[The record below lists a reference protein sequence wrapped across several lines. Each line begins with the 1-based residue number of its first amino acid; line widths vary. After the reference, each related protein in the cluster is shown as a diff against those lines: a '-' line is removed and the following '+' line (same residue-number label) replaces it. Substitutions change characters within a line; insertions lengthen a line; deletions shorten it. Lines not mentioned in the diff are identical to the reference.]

1 MYAGVIVD
9 KRTKSLDRIFDYE
22 IPDGISVLV
31 GNTVIVPFGPKN
43 IPTEA
48 YVINVSDT
56 TRAKKIKK
64 ILSVSDKGIV
74 FDEKMIDV
82 INYMREKYLCTYIEA
97 VHAVLPAGIDIK
109 STEYIVLVGGA
120 VQKGERR
127 RRIIE
132 LLEENGGSIEFSELC
147 KIMDSDISTPIR
159 ELVSDGV
166 IKREFFESRNVKDK
180 TVTVVSL
187 AIDTDEAVKI
197 AKKLS
202 ARSPKQAKVLE
213 FLAEVDFISTQDLKG
228 FIGECSSQIKAL
240 LEKGYVKTEKKMLYR
255 ELFSKY
261 VVPDKEKELTAEQKS
276 VLYDINKAVEKNA
289 FSEFLLWG
297 VTGSGK
303 TEVFMQAVLET
314 VSRGKQAIVLVP
326 EISLTPQTV
335 ARFKARF
342 GDKVAV
348 FHSGLSQAE
357 KFDQWKRMRDGLCSV
372 VVGARSAV
380 FAPFKN
386 LGLIVIDEEHSDT
399 YKSDRAPRYD
409 AREVAR
415 FRANQAD
422 GVLLLASATPR
433 IEDFY
438 KASTGKM
445 KMLKMEKRFNDNKL
459 PDIHIVDMREEL
471 KLGNKSVFS
480 KKLYEE
486 IKKNLEAGEQTIL
499 FLNRR
504 GFSTFVS
511 CRECGFVAKCPNCN
525 ISLTYHKSDDSL
537 RCHYCGHEIRNY
549 YTCPDCGSRYIRYF
563 GGGTQKVE
571 EEVKRLFPT
580 ASVIRMDI
588 DTTGKKQ
595 SHEEILSKFENEKT
609 DILIGTQMVSK
620 GLDFENVTL
629 VGVIS
634 ADVMLNADD
643 FRSAERTFDIL
654 EQVTG
659 RAGRGE
665 KHGRAVVQTYTPEHT
680 AVVMNEKH
688 DYSGFYEDEI
698 ELRRM
703 MWYPPF
709 CEIVNVQFT
718 ATSPQLASRCAKY
731 FYKTMEYI
739 GMPDGETQI
748 LGPIPCALSKIN
760 NKFRWQIIIKCEN
773 ADKYNDVL
781 IRAIKKTNA
790 LDEYGRVQIAVD
802 KNPLHIF

>member
-9 KRTKSLDRIFDYE
+9 KRTKSLDRVFDYE
-22 IPDGISVLV
+22 IPSDIEVSV
-31 GNTVIVPFGPKN
+31 GNSVIVPFGAKN
-43 IPTEA
+43 VPTEA
-48 YVINVSDT
+48 YVVSVSDT
-56 TRAKKIKK
+56 TKAKKIKS
-64 ILSVSDKGIV
+64 IISVSDKGIV
-74 FDEKMIDV
+74 FDRNMLDV
-82 INYMREKYLCTYIEA
+82 INFMREKYLCTYIEA

-109 STEYIVLVGGA
+109 STEYIVILEPSE
-120 VQKGERR
+120 QKGDKK
-127 RRIIE
+127 RRIME
-132 LLEENGGSIEFSELC
+132 VLTESGGSMELSELSAA
-147 KIMDSDISTPIR
+147 IDGDITSAIR
-159 ELVSDGV
+159 ELVADGV
-166 IKREFFESRNVKDK
+166 LERVFLENRSVKDK
-180 TVTVVSL
+180 MITVVSS
-187 AIDTDEAVKI
+187 AVDNAEDI
-197 AKKLS
+197 AKKLKS
-202 ARSPKQAKVLE
+202 RSPKQAKILE
-213 FLAEVDFISTQDLKG
+213 FLSEVDFIGTTDLKA
-228 FIGECSSQIKAL
+228 FVGECSAQLKAL
-240 LEKGYVKTEKKMLYR
+240 VEKGYIKTEKKMLYR

-261 VVPDKEKELTAEQKS
+261 VAPDKEKELTGEQKS
-276 VLYDINKAVEKNA
+276 VLYDINKAVESDK

-303 TEVFMQAVLET
+303 TEVFMQAVSET
-314 VSRGKQAIVLVP
+314 VRRGKQAIILVP

-357 KFDQWKRMRDGLCSV
+357 KYDQWKRMRDGLCDV
-372 VVGARSAV
+372 VVGARSAI

-386 LGLIVIDEEHSDT
+386 LGLIVVDEEHSDT
-399 YKSDRAPRYD
+399 YKSDRSPRYD
-409 AREVAR
+409 AREIAR
-415 FRANQAD
+415 FRANQA
-422 GVLLLASATPR
+422 GAVVILASATPR
-433 IEDFY
+433 IEDFHS
-438 KASTGKM
+438 ALGGNI
-445 KMLKMEKRFNDNKL
+445 KMLKMEKRYNDNKL

-471 KLGNKSVFS
+471 SSGNKSVFS

-486 IKKNLEAGEQTIL
+486 IKKNLESGEQTIL

-525 ISLTYHKSDDSL
+525 ISLTYHKTDDSL
-537 RCHYCGHEIRNY
+537 RCHYCGYEIKNY

-563 GGGTQKVE
+563 GGGTQRVE
-571 EEVKRLFPT
+571 EEVKKLFPT

-595 SHEEILSKFENEKT
+595 SHEEILSRFENEKI

-634 ADVMLNADD
+634 ADVLLNADD

-659 RAGRGE
+659 RAGRGK
-665 KHGRAVVQTYTPEHT
+665 KHGRAVVQTYTPEHS

-688 DYSGFYEDEI
+688 NYYDFYSDEI
-698 ELRRM
+698 KVREM

-709 CEIVNVQFT
+709 SQLIAIQFT
-718 ATSPQLASRCAKY
+718 ASSSQLASRCSRC
-731 FYKTMEYI
+731 FYKAMEYI
-739 GMPDGETQI
+739 GLPDGDRQI
-748 LGPIPCALSKIN
+748 LGPLPCALSKIN
-760 NKFRWQIIIKCEN
+760 NKFRWQIIIKCDN

-781 IRAIKKTNA
+781 IRAIKKTNSV
-790 LDEYGRVQIAVD
+790 DTYRTVQISVD